1 LIWDKQVIGIDRWF
15 CDRHELLLIG
25 VRGHFPEPAPG
36 TQSHSIFSERKAG
49 RSTKPDFVAA
59 EIERLWPNIP
69 KIEMFRRGAPRP
81 GWGAWGNDALV
92 EEAAE

>member
-1 LIWDKQVIGIDRWF
+1 MGRWF
-15 CDRHELLLIG
+15 RDRHELLLIG
-25 VRGHFPEPAPG
+25 VRGNFPAPAPG